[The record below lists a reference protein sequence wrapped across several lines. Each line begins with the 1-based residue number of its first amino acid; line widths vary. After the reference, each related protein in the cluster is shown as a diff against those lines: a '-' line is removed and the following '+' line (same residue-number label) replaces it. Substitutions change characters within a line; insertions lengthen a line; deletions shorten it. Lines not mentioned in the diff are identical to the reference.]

1 VDWNLRSCSRHGH
14 LTYRPDEAE
23 FRAKLEASTPLGE
36 AWRCLRCG
44 SYVLGS
50 PHGTGPAEQAPVL
63 LRGKALRAAFIL
75 RALALERWVRGTIL
89 ALLGIGVL
97 RLKSTQVGLHQL
109 FERDLKSLQPFF
121 DQVHFNVSDSS
132 TIHAIEKALN
142 AKPSTLN
149 LIAAGLIVYGALQ
162 ITEGI
167 GLWSLRR
174 WGEYVAVVGTTIFIP
189 LEVYELTEKV
199 SWLKLTV
206 LVVNVAAVL
215 YLLLTKRLFGIR
227 GGHAAYERALHEV
240 SLLEVEHASAQPG
253 PEAS

>member
-1 VDWNLRSCSRHGH
+1 MDWNLRSCSRHGH

-44 SYVLGS
+44 SYVLGV
-50 PHGTGPAEQAPVL
+50 PHGTGPAEHAPVL

-75 RALALERWVRGTIL
+75 RALALERWVRGVIL
-89 ALLGIGVL
+89 VLLGIGVL

-121 DQVHFNVSDSS
+121 DQIHFNVSDSS
-132 TIHAIEKALN
+132 TVHAIEKTLD

-149 LIAAGLIVYGALQ
+149 LIAAGLMVYGALQ
-162 ITEGI
+162 ITEGV

-199 SWLKLTV
+199 SWLKIAV

-215 YLLLTKRLFGIR
+215 YLLLSKRLFGIR
-227 GGHAAYERALHEV
+227 GGHAAYEQSLHEV
-240 SLLEVEHASAQPG
+240 SLLEVEHAAAPEPG
-253 PEAS
+253 